1 MADYDDDDDSS
12 CSKSYVSNDNYVQDK
27 LTQHRIKRPEKPP
40 THKLAKLCH
49 ENIYATPKFKMFC
62 GRNGRIYSI
71 PNETDAYGHFIS
83 ASDACLF
90 SAFNHQLNPR
100 DIIMMKGDNMVQRC
114 VWQADSLL
122 IISRNRTYGSL
133 LYEDNFAFSP
143 KTITS
148 SFEPN
153 LLGIACMKNTCEHIT
168 YLSNYDMKSLLFV
181 TNVCG
186 DDRILTDSGYLHMFA
201 KEKAK
206 THTVLIIPSLS
217 VTQYEGY
224 GFRPLHHDDNT
235 VIMIRNE
242 IRKTTLINEIPAKS
256 ASSLSDD
263 DPAKSA
269 SSLLDDDPTKS
280 ASSLLDD
287 DPAKSASYFL
297 DDDPANNASSL
308 LHDDNSLHLSVFDNE
323 PLSVVFDNE
332 HLSAVFEDEHL
343 SATGMSSISIEKT
356 PTNRVTPTKKVRKL
370 RTPEWQNKR
379 RKWDSSKVPLG
390 KKNLTAKV
398 FASQKMNNN
407 SITRFIKCCSVFIND
422 TFDIE
427 IDPFKTS
434 DHIDALLKSKKSEDD
449 KLNFLL
455 LALDFTENKIELLLS
470 LCYFSFEKN
479 DEDLLNR
486 LMIKM
491 ILKFENLDFLCQFVY
506 GLFTQVKKNECD
518 VYKNCLFCII
528 KSISNLSME
537 SLSKIL
543 TNSEHDKFIAFS
555 IVIFK
560 SEIQKSFG
568 DAIEYFNYV
577 ENLPNDKLFRM
588 ASFAKFTMTLA

>member
-12 CSKSYVSNDNYVQDK
+12 CSNSYVSNDNYVQDK
-27 LTQHRIKRPEKPP
+27 LTQHRMMRPEKPP

-83 ASDACLF
+83 ASDASLF
-90 SAFNHQLNPR
+90 TAFNHQLNPR
-100 DIIMMKGDNMVQRC
+100 DIIMMKGDDMVQRC
-114 VWQADSLL
+114 VWQADSLF

-148 SFEPN
+148 SFKPN
-153 LLGIACMKNTCEHIT
+153 ILGIACMKNTCEHIT
-168 YLSNYDMKSLLFV
+168 YLSDYDMKSLLFV

-206 THTVLIIPSLS
+206 THTVLIIPPLS
-217 VTQYEGY
+217 VTRYEGY

-287 DPAKSASYFL
+287 DPAKSASYLL

-308 LHDDNSLHLSVFDNE
+308 LHDDNSLHMSVFDNE
-323 PLSVVFDNE
+323 PLS
-332 HLSAVFEDEHL
+332 AVFENEHL
-343 SATGMSSISIEKT
+343 SATGMSSISIET
-356 PTNRVTPTKKVRKL
+356 PTKKPTKKVRKL

-407 SITRFIKCCSVFIND
+407 SITRFINCCSVFIND
-422 TFDIE
+422 TSDIE

-434 DHIDALLKSKKSEDD
+434 VQIDALLKSKKSEDD
-449 KLNFLL
+449 KLNFILS
-455 LALDFTENKIELLLS
+455 ALDFTENKIELLLS

-518 VYKNCLFCII
+518 VYKNCLFYII

-568 DAIEYFNYV
+568 NVTEYFNYI

>member
-1 MADYDDDDDSS
+1 
-12 CSKSYVSNDNYVQDK
+12 
-27 LTQHRIKRPEKPP
+27 
-40 THKLAKLCH
+40 
-49 ENIYATPKFKMFC
+49 
-62 GRNGRIYSI
+62 
-71 PNETDAYGHFIS
+71 
-83 ASDACLF
+83 
-90 SAFNHQLNPR
+90 
-100 DIIMMKGDNMVQRC
+100 
-114 VWQADSLL
+114 
-122 IISRNRTYGSL
+122 
-133 LYEDNFAFSP
+133 
-143 KTITS
+143 
-148 SFEPN
+148 
-153 LLGIACMKNTCEHIT
+153 
-168 YLSNYDMKSLLFV
+168 
-181 TNVCG
+181 
-186 DDRILTDSGYLHMFA
+186 MFA

-206 THTVLIIPSLS
+206 THTVLIIPPLS
-217 VTQYEGY
+217 VTRYEGY

-269 SSLLDDDPTKS
+269 SSLLDDDPAKS

-287 DPAKSASYFL
+287 DPAKSASYLL

-308 LHDDNSLHLSVFDNE
+308 LHDDNSLHMSVFDNE
-323 PLSVVFDNE
+323 PLS
-332 HLSAVFEDEHL
+332 AVFENEHL
-343 SATGMSSISIEKT
+343 SATGMSSISIET
-356 PTNRVTPTKKVRKL
+356 PTKKPTKKVRKL
-370 RTPEWQNKR
+370 ITPEWQNKR

-407 SITRFIKCCSVFIND
+407 SITRFINCCSVFIND
-422 TFDIE
+422 TSDIE

-434 DHIDALLKSKKSEDD
+434 VQIDALLKSKKSEDD
-449 KLNFLL
+449 KLNFILS
-455 LALDFTENKIELLLS
+455 ALDFTENKIELLLS

-491 ILKFENLDFLCQFVY
+491 ILKFKNLDFLCQFVY

-518 VYKNCLFCII
+518 VYKNCLFYII

-568 DAIEYFNYV
+568 NVTEYFNYI